1 MDEFE
6 KQSFIDGLAKII
18 DSTPAGELREALDE
32 FGWLE
37 LLNEDPAEAAG
48 IVFPLLGEHLVSLPL
63 LDDVC
68 VKAAGVEPG
77 PGTAFVYPALS
88 SPVPTSTATFE
99 GGILNVRLRGV
110 VVGREAA
117 PETTVAPVLLD
128 GVPTLVA
135 GPWEGSWPAAGQGI
149 DAESGWARLDAEW
162 SVPSDALVAATEP
175 GTAWTAVRAA
185 GHLALA
191 HEMNAVGAAMLLLAV
206 EHTTSR
212 EQFGQRLSGFQ
223 VVRHKLADVRVWQE
237 AASLAAEAAEEAN
250 DATSGLLAKTLAGRF
265 LRTAR
270 ENCQQLLGGMG
281 FTQEHDFHRYLRRAL
296 VLENLLGSTAALR
309 AELGSSIRSAG
320 SVPRLATL

>member
-6 KQSFIDGLAKII
+6 KQAFSEGLAKTIG
-18 DSTPAGELREALDE
+18 STPAAQLREALDE

-37 LLNEDPAEAAG
+37 LLDEDPAEAVG
-48 IVFPLLGEHLVSLPL
+48 IVFPLLGEHLVALPL

-68 VKAAGVEPG
+68 VKAAGLEPG
-77 PGTAFVYPALS
+77 PETAFVYPELS
-88 SPVPTSTATFE
+88 SPAPTSTAALE
-99 GGILNVRLRGV
+99 GGVLKIRLRGV
-110 VVGREAA
+110 VVGRESA
-117 PETTVAPVLLD
+117 PETVVVPVLLD
-128 GVPTLVA
+128 GVPALAA
-135 GPWEGSWPAAGQGI
+135 GPWAGPWPASGQGI

-162 SVPSDALVAATEP
+162 SVPAGALVAEPEP
-175 GTAWTAVRAA
+175 GAAWTAVRAA

-191 HEMNAVGAAMLLLAV
+191 NQMNAVGAAMLRLAV

-223 VVRHKLADVRVWQE
+223 VVRHKLADVRIWQE
-237 AASLAAEAAEEAN
+237 AAALAAEAAQEAG
-250 DATSGLLAKTLAGRF
+250 DSTSGLLAKTLAGRF

-296 VLENLLGSTAALR
+296 VLENLFGSTASLR
-309 AELGSSIRSAG
+309 AELGSSIRADG

>member
-6 KQSFIDGLAKII
+6 KQAFSEGLAKTI
-18 DSTPAGELREALDE
+18 DSTPAAQLREALEE
-32 FGWLE
+32 FGWLD
-37 LLNEDPAEAAG
+37 LLDEEPAEAAG
-48 IVFPLLGEHLVSLPL
+48 IVFPLLGEHLVALPL

-68 VKAAGVEPG
+68 TKAAGLEPG
-77 PGTAFVYPALS
+77 PDTAFVYPALS
-88 SPVPTSTATFE
+88 SPVPTSTATLD
-99 GGILNVRLRGV
+99 GGILKMTLRGIV
-110 VVGREAA
+110 AARDAA
-117 PETTVAPVLLD
+117 PETVVAPVLLD
-128 GVPTLVA
+128 GEPALVA
-135 GPWEGSWPAAGQGI
+135 GPWEGTWPAAGQGI
-149 DAESGWARLDAEW
+149 DAESGWAQLDANW
-162 SVPSDALVAATEP
+162 SVPAGAVVASGEP

-191 HEMNAVGAAMLLLAV
+191 FKMNAVGAAMLRLAV
-206 EHTTSR
+206 EHTASR

-237 AASLAAEAAEEAN
+237 TASLAADAAEEST
-250 DATSGLLAKTLAGRF
+250 DVLSCLLAKTLAGRF

-296 VLENLLGSTAALR
+296 VLENLLGSTGSLR
-309 AELGSSIRSAG
+309 AELGSSIRAAR